1 MSTNGHALPITLMRF
16 RMSDYINNPDEAKEF
31 QGRYRTLYIFV
42 FLTFLTFALRLTW
55 LQIFQGSELRRFSE
69 NNRIKQNKISA
80 PRGLILDR
88 DGKALVEN
96 LPGFEVVLAPQYVED
111 LKALSESVG
120 PVLDIEPEK
129 IVDKFRRSKRINGP
143 FATIRLKDN
152 LSREEVFRLKRI
164 RLDTPG
170 MEIRESIIRHYPLKE
185 NGAQIFGYVGEI
197 SKIEIKKLN
206 EKHKNNLIFEPGDIV
221 GKSGLE
227 ENLEEKIRGKDGVS
241 FIQVDAHGRKTITE
255 IPNIYGQQI
264 TDQDPLHGNS
274 AYLTIDRDIQETAH
288 KSFTQLGRIGALVA
302 MKSNG
307 EVLAWLNE
315 PSFDPNS
322 FATEVSVKAW
332 SKLIND
338 PFKPL
343 RNKVIQDNFQAG
355 STFKPF
361 VALSALQEKVI
372 TDKTLLYAPGKIFFG
387 NRWYHNHNPNG
398 EGHITVY
405 DAIERSSNV
414 FFYQLGIKLGVDRIY
429 NYTSLLGLGSRTQIE
444 MEHEA
449 PGRLPNSVW
458 KKERF
463 GEEWQP
469 GENLSVAIGQGYVT
483 VTPLQ
488 LAVAYNTIATEGK
501 VVKPYIIKKVV
512 DHDGQVLIEKAPEII
527 RDVTLTQ
534 PNGYKIDPETFK
546 IIKEGMRRVVNGEHG
561 TARKSKILGLE
572 MAGKTGTAQVMSFN
586 ADQIY
591 KLCENRP
598 IHMRH
603 HGWFVAWAPWDK
615 PEIIVSVLSQH
626 GCHGTSSAPIVRD
639 VMEAYFK
646 KYHPEMVIQ
655 GFKVDAKMV
664 EQTPSE
670 SEGD

>member
-1 MSTNGHALPITLMRF
+1 
-16 RMSDYINNPDEAKEF
+16 MSDYISNPDEAKEF

-42 FLTFLTFALRLTW
+42 ILTFIIFSLRLTW

-88 DGKALVEN
+88 DGRALVEN
-96 LPGFEVVLAPQYVED
+96 LPGFEVVLSPQYVED
-111 LKALSESVG
+111 LKSLSQSVG
-120 PVLDIEPEK
+120 PILGLEPEK
-129 IVDKFRRSKRINGP
+129 IIEKFKRSKRINGP

-170 MEIRESIIRHYPLKE
+170 MEIRESIIRHYPLNE

-197 SKIEIKKLN
+197 SKNEIKKLN
-206 EKHKNNLIFEPGDIV
+206 EKHKDLLIFEPGDIV

-274 AYLTIDRDIQETAH
+274 AYLTIDRDIQESAH
-288 KSFTQLGRIGALVA
+288 KSFTEQDRIGALIA

-307 EVLAWLNE
+307 EVLAWLNA

-322 FATEVSVKAW
+322 FATEVSIKAW
-332 SKLIND
+332 SKLTND

-343 RNKVIQDNFQAG
+343 RNKVIQDHFQPG

-361 VALSALQEKVI
+361 VAIAALQEKVI
-372 TDKTLLYAPGKIFFG
+372 TDKTILNAPGKMYFG
-387 NRWYHNHNPNG
+387 NRWYHNHNKNG
-398 EGHITVY
+398 EGSITIY

-414 FFYQLGIKLGVDRIY
+414 FFYQLGIKLGVDRMY
-429 NYTSLLGLGSRTQIE
+429 NYISLLGLGSRTQIE
-444 MEHEA
+444 MEREA

-458 KKERF
+458 KKAAF
-463 GEEWQP
+463 KEEWQP
-469 GENLSVAIGQGYVT
+469 GENLSTAIGQGYVT

-488 LAVAYNTIATEGK
+488 LAVAYNAIATEGK

-512 DHDGQVLIEKAPEII
+512 DHDGNILTEK
-527 RDVTLTQ
+527 
-534 PNGYKIDPETFK
+534 
-546 IIKEGMRRVVNGEHG
+546 
-561 TARKSKILGLE
+561 
-572 MAGKTGTAQVMSFN
+572 
-586 ADQIY
+586 
-591 KLCENRP
+591 
-598 IHMRH
+598 
-603 HGWFVAWAPWDK
+603 
-615 PEIIVSVLSQH
+615 
-626 GCHGTSSAPIVRD
+626 
-639 VMEAYFK
+639 
-646 KYHPEMVIQ
+646 
-655 GFKVDAKMV
+655 
-664 EQTPSE
+664 
-670 SEGD
+670 